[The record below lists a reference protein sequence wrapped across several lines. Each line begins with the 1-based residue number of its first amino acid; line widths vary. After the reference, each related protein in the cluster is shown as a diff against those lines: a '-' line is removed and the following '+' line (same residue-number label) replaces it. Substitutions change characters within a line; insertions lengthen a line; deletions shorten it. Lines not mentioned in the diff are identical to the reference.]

1 MKLLLDTH
9 AFLWWDDDYKKLPDK
24 VFKAISDP
32 SNQVYLSLASIW
44 EMQIKFQL
52 GKLKFDIPLATKL
65 QDHSS
70 KNGLKFLAISK
81 KHIFAL
87 SDLPMHHRDP
97 FDRLLIAQARTNNL
111 LFVTHDAD
119 NQKYDVSILW
129 DK

>member
-1 MKLLLDTH
+1 
-9 AFLWWDDDYKKLPDK
+9 
-24 VFKAISDP
+24 
-32 SNQVYLSLASIW
+32 
-44 EMQIKFQL
+44 MQIKFQL

-65 QDHSS
+65 QNHSS

-97 FDRLLIAQARTNNL
+97 FDRLLIAQARINNL
-111 LFVTHDAD
+111 VFVSHDAD
-119 NQKYDVSILW
+119 NQKYDVPILW